1 MSWRLVYYVML
12 GQGRRGEPRV
22 FLSNSVGSLGIG
34 VRRGKHFPREFPES
48 ARWDG
53 GGGLWLVGVEADD
66 GLFEFAGE
74 FEGHFLGVV
83 FGDWGTGVFAA
94 VEGFVEGETEGE
106 SAVDAA

>member
-53 GGGLWLVGVEADD
+53 EVGYGLS
-66 GLFEFAGE
+66 GLRRMTACLSSPENLKGIFWA
-74 FEGHFLGVV
+74 
-83 FGDWGTGVFAA
+83 
-94 VEGFVEGETEGE
+94 
-106 SAVDAA
+106 